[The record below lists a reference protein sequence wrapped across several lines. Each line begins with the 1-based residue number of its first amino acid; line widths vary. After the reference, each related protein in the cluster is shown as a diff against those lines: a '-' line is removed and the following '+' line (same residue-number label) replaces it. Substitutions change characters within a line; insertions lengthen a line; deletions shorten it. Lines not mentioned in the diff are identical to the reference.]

1 MIKLVI
7 FQGFPGFP
15 GSVRALCRKMPENSK
30 FFLEKNSANSKK
42 QEKNWKTGPV
52 GTEHFP
58 SSKCVYIARLATHWN
73 PIN

>member
-1 MIKLVI
+1 
-7 FQGFPGFP
+7 
-15 GSVRALCRKMPENSK
+15 MPKNSK
-30 FFLEKNSANSKK
+30 FFLEKNRANSKK